1 VSPIYPK
8 QQTLVSAS
16 GTQVRNKLREAC
28 RKWRAGPME
37 RIVKTMMNEE
47 AMGGL
52 DPRRGAKKPSL
63 ENESVLG
70 LRGRRA
76 GASVWDVL
84 A

>member
-1 VSPIYPK
+1 
-8 QQTLVSAS
+8 
-16 GTQVRNKLREAC
+16 
-28 RKWRAGPME
+28 ME